1 MSLTFFWLAKQP
13 NLSKVPAFGYFGI
26 FSLLLMP
33 EGLFDYF
40 WVCGFSWQLN
50 WIKMNWEIKCPSA
63 E

>member
-13 NLSKVPAFGYFGI
+13 NLSKFPAFGYFGI

-50 WIKMNWEIKCPSA
+50 
-63 E
+63 